1 MITIAE
7 CKIQC
12 SLLDDEVEHDQW
24 FNLNLP
30 AVMPT
35 LESLLNRTIYAD
47 QDALTA
53 STDADG
59 IVFNPALKLAAL
71 MLIGHWFEHRETS
84 SPLALNETPMALDYL
99 VKPYRR
105 MQI

>member
-12 SLLDDEVEHDQW
+12 SLLEDEVEHDQW

-35 LESLLNRTIYAD
+35 IESLVNRSIYETSED
-47 QDALTA
+47 LTA
-53 STDADG
+53 ADDEHG
-59 IVFNPALKLAAL
+59 IVFNKPLKLAGL
-71 MLIGHWFEHRETS
+71 MLIAHWFEHRETS
-84 SPLALNETPMALDYL
+84 SPLALNETPMALEYL

-105 MQI
+105 IQI